1 MATGFEVNPHR
12 AMTVNVPQGNGK
24 DQQASLAAALAAAR
38 EDYALDTRSGA
49 GGRQVQARFSD
60 RMDQLLRTIAERARV
75 ETATPFVLCALG
87 GYGRRALCLHSD
99 IDLLIVFGGPIAR
112 PEERFVNAL
121 LHPVWDLKLTVGQHV
136 REIED
141 FDEPDTG
148 NPEFLLA
155 LLDLRFLTGDERLA
169 AALMERLQ
177 RARKMTDGP
186 VLEALTALVSE
197 RHARF
202 NDTFYQ
208 LEPDIKNAPGG
219 LRDVAATRF
228 MRLLAPAAV
237 AATTDGPVSTDPGA
251 LADADVRMTDAEN
264 FLFRVRSVLHLENQR
279 DANVLTHELQEK
291 IAAAFGYQG
300 EQPQQHVEA
309 LMGEYFQHARA
320 ISRSLDWARRKVAAT
335 AEETAPRPVG
345 RHLVMAADGI
355 RFTDPAR
362 AAFQP
367 ALWIEAFRVAIAR
380 GCPVSESVQ
389 AIIRQNVA
397 RYTADDFVS
406 TEGERLQILGM
417 LHPRAGLYARLS
429 EMHDCELLERIFPE
443 FARIHCRVI
452 RDFYHKYTVDEH
464 TLLAIRGLESL
475 RSPETRQARFASLL
489 QEVHAPEL
497 LTLALLYHDV
507 GKWRNENHAEESVRL
522 ARGMFDR
529 LQLPEESQH
538 TVDFLIR
545 HHLAMSRAAFRR
557 DSEDPEVVAEFAQL
571 VGTEQHLKMLTLL
584 TLADIGAVSP
594 ETLTPWKEDLLW
606 RLYVDTYNRLTLGY
620 ADDVIETDRTGL
632 AVVSAGRPD
641 DISEEEL
648 VHFFE
653 GLPRRYLAL
662 FGLSTIYRHV
672 RLARGLHPDEVHSL
686 LEKHEDVWELSV
698 VTLDKPY
705 LFSNISGVLSY
716 FGMNIHRGQA
726 MTTATGLVLDVFAF
740 TDEER
745 FLRQNPGAT
754 AEICRML
761 DAAVAGT
768 VDVEA
773 LLRGKER
780 SIVYRRRQRV
790 PPVVNLDNEHSRKHT
805 VVEIIADDAPGL
817 LHRISR
823 VISTQGCDVDLV
835 LISTE
840 GKKAIDVLH
849 VTKEGRKLGDTEQ
862 TALKERLQRILEA
875 GHEVD

>member
-1 MATGFEVNPHR
+1 
-12 AMTVNVPQGNGK
+12 
-24 DQQASLAAALAAAR
+24 
-38 EDYALDTRSGA
+38 
-49 GGRQVQARFSD
+49 
-60 RMDQLLRTIAERARV
+60 
-75 ETATPFVLCALG
+75 
-87 GYGRRALCLHSD
+87 CLHSD

-121 LHPVWDLKLTVGQHV
+121 LHPLWDLKLTVGQHV
-136 REIED
+136 REITD
-141 FDEPDTG
+141 FDDPDTG

-155 LLDLRFLTGDERLA
+155 LLDLRFLAGDERLGA
-169 AALMERLQ
+169 RLVDELQ
-177 RARKMTDGP
+177 RARRVTDRP
-186 VLEALTALVSE
+186 VLVALLALVAE

-208 LEPDIKNAPGG
+208 LEPDLKNAPGG
-219 LRDVAATRF
+219 LRDIAATRF
-228 MRLLAPAAV
+228 MRVLAPEAFDPSI
-237 AATTDGPVSTDPGA
+237 DGQAA
-251 LADADVRMTDAEN
+251 LADARTLADPDVGLTDADVRLTEAEN
-264 FLFRVRSVLHLENQR
+264 FLLKIRSVLHLESHR
-279 DANVLTHELQEK
+279 DANLLTHELQEK
-291 IAAAFGYQG
+291 IADLFGYQG
-300 EQPQQHVEA
+300 DEPQQHVEA
-309 LMGEYFQHARA
+309 LMSEYFQHARA
-320 ISRSLDWARRKVAAT
+320 ISRSLEWARRKVEAP
-335 AEETAPRPVG
+335 AEKTAPRPVG
-345 RHLVMAADGI
+345 RHLVMADDGI

-380 GCPVSESVQ
+380 DCPVSESVQ
-389 AIIRQNVA
+389 AIVRQNVT

-406 TEGERLQILGM
+406 TEGERLQIIGM
-417 LHPRAGLYARLS
+417 LHPRPGLYDRLS
-429 EMHDCELLERIFPE
+429 EMHDCDLLERIFPE

-464 TLLAIRGLESL
+464 TLLTIRGLESL
-475 RSPETRQARFASLL
+475 RSPETRQPRFASLL
-489 QEVHAPEL
+489 QEVHNPEL

-507 GKWRNENHAEESVRL
+507 GKWLNDNHAQESVRL
-522 ARGMFDR
+522 ARSMFER
-529 LQLPEESQH
+529 LQLPEESQQ

-545 HHLAMSRAAFRR
+545 HHLEMSRVAFRR
-557 DSEDPEVVAEFAQL
+557 DSEDPEIVVQFAKL
-571 VGTEQHLKMLTLL
+571 VGTEQQLKMLSLL
-584 TLADIGAVSP
+584 TLVDIGAVSP

-632 AVVSAGRPD
+632 AVVAAGRPD
-641 DISEEEL
+641 DITEEEL
-648 VHFFE
+648 DAFFD

-672 RLARGLHPDEVHSL
+672 RLARGLGPDEVHSL
-686 LEKHEDVWELSV
+686 LEKHDDIWELSV

-716 FGMNIHRGQA
+716 FGMDIHRGQA
-726 MTTATGLVLDVFAF
+726 MTTSAGLVLDVFAF

-745 FLRQNPGAT
+745 FLRQNPGAS

-761 DAAVAGT
+761 GAAVAGT
-768 VDVEA
+768 ADVEA

-780 SIVYRRRQRV
+780 SIVYRRRRRV
-790 PPVVNLDNEHSRKHT
+790 PPVVNIDNEHSRKYT
-805 VVEIIADDAPGL
+805 VVEIVADDAPGL

-849 VTKEGRKLGDTEQ
+849 VTKESRKLGDTAQ
-862 TALKERLQRILEA
+862 AALKERLQRVLEA
-875 GHEVD
+875 GHETD